1 MAGATGGG
9 GGVGGAW
16 SLYNCDCGCV
26 RGALQKKPLLA
37 STQAAASRSAGIK
50 HLEPH
55 SRF

>member
-1 MAGATGGG
+1 MAGATGGS